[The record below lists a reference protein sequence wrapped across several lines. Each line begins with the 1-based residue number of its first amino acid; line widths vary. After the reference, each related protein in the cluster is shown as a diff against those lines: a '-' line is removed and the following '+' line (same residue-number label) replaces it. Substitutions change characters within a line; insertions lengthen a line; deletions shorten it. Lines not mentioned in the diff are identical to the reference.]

1 MRKNITLLILSFS
14 IIVTAWSQQQ
24 VSVADATA
32 VAKNMIQNSKM
43 GYNDGLCQIDTIDT
57 YCSKNHILIYDVL
70 FTSGIRVLV
79 SGNKAAE
86 PVLGVYTTKGGSILN
101 RTDENVLGIK
111 SIVNE
116 YAEQISSCFDSSSF
130 SDDYSEKWER
140 LLNANYSS
148 SYVVEPLI
156 RSKWTQDYSNDF
168 LACNAYNYFSPHSG
182 GYCGCDPDVDNYPV
196 GCVAV
201 AMGQIMYY
209 WKHPIWLPNQVN
221 QFDWCN
227 MSDSLIVS
235 DVLYEKKRN
244 AVAFLLKSCAD
255 SLHMT
260 YYECNSVSNINKVP
274 EVMSRCFAY
283 KDNVRYRRKIGHSN
297 ADWKRMV
304 KENLDAER
312 PIIYRGESHDGGVG
326 HTFICD
332 GYTTDDLFHFNFGE
346 IGIMDGV
353 FRIDSITSNSPCF
366 DFSSSQA
373 AVFNIYPEDRQDY
386 CDYSMPLE
394 FHYYNYYT
402 LQGNTSPAPYVN
414 VPRTFTVLE
423 SVSDITT
430 YPEAWRVIP
439 EGETAE
445 YVAHKEVVLRPGF
458 TAEAGCDFVARVEPC
473 LNCEESVENERNS
486 KYAAPGSVSVSQIN
500 NDATR
505 RSMVADNAMEDV
517 VKKRNDNG
525 NEDDVVNLSS
535 MIYPNPNDGS
545 FTVRLPYDEN
555 EHYVVEIINT
565 EGKRVFFK
573 NNVVSNEI
581 VLNTNLKE
589 GLYIL
594 KTSSEKRSFVNKIV
608 INR

>member
-1 MRKNITLLILSFS
+1 MKNNVILFLLFFS
-14 IIVTAWSQQQ
+14 IVSTSWSQQ
-24 VSVADATA
+24 VSVADATT

-43 GYNDGLCQIDTIDT
+43 GYYDGLCQIDTIET
-57 YCSKNHILIYDVL
+57 FCYKNHILIYDVL
-70 FTSGIRVLV
+70 FQSGVRVLV
-79 SGNKAAE
+79 SGNKAVE

-101 RTDENVLGIK
+101 RSDENVLGIK

-116 YAEQISSCFDSSSF
+116 YAEQISSSFDSLPF

-156 RSKWTQDYSNDF
+156 RSKWTQDYSNDT

-182 GYCGCDPDVDNYPV
+182 GYCGCDSDVDNYPV

-227 MSDSLIVS
+227 MSDSLIVN
-235 DVLYEKKRN
+235 DAFYEIKRN
-244 AVAFLLKSCAD
+244 SVAFLLKSCAD

-260 YYECNSVSNINKVP
+260 YYDCNSVSNINKVP

-283 KDNVRYRRKIGHSN
+283 KDSVRYRRKIGYSD
-297 ADWKRMV
+297 ADWKRMI

-312 PIIYRGESHDGGVG
+312 PIIYRGESPNGGVG

-353 FRIDSITSNSPCF
+353 FRLDSIAPSSFNFT
-366 DFSSSQA
+366 SSQA
-373 AVFNIYPEDRQDY
+373 AVFNIYPENRQDY
-386 CDYSMPLE
+386 CDFSIPLE

-402 LQGNTSPAPYVN
+402 LQGNTSPAPYLN

-430 YPEAWRVIP
+430 YSEAWRVIP
-439 EGETAE
+439 EGETVE

-458 TAEAGCDFVARVEPC
+458 TAEAGCDFVAKVEPC
-473 LNCEESVENERNS
+473 LKCEESVENERNLR
-486 KYAAPGSVSVSQIN
+486 YAALGYVSVSQFN
-500 NDATR
+500 NDAT
-505 RSMVADNAMEDV
+505 RSMVADNATEDV
-517 VKKRNDNG
+517 VEKENKE
-525 NEDDVVNLSS
+525 EDEMKNLSG
-535 MIYPNPNDGS
+535 MVYPNPNDGS
-545 FTVRLPYDEN
+545 FTIHLPFDGN
-555 EHYVVEIINT
+555 ETYVVEIINT
-565 EGKRVFFK
+565 EGKRVYHK
-573 NNVVSNEI
+573 DNVVLNEI
-581 VLNTNLKE
+581 FINTNLQQ
-589 GLYIL
+589 GLYFL
-594 KTSSEKRSFVNKIV
+594 KAYSKQRSFVNKIIV
-608 INR
+608 NR